1 MFLFLFLFNYTG
13 QDFRFNTMIQEERV
27 RQLNNKPVKAGKY
40 VLYWMQAAQRAEYNH
55 ALEYSISRANKLKV
69 PVVVLF
75 GIADNYPE
83 ANLRHYHF
91 MLEGLKD
98 AKEAL
103 AKRGIKLVIKHESPE
118 LAVVSLANKACCVVV
133 DAGHTLIQLK
143 WRNYATKNIEC
154 LLEEVE
160 TSLIVPVTEASD
172 KENFSAG
179 TLRPRINKR
188 LPGYLIKIRHSKP
201 LFNSLDMKFN
211 SFDID
216 DIELALSKLNI
227 DRNVGPV
234 KTFMGG
240 TTEAKRRLKAFIRDK
255 LDHYDNLRNDPCLD
269 ATSNMSPYLH
279 FGHISPLYIA
289 LKVLESGS
297 PGKEAYLEELIVRR
311 ELSHNFVFYNSKY
324 DRIDCLPPWA
334 RNTLNLHS
342 HDKREYVYSLKEFE
356 QAKTNDPYWNAAQ
369 KEMVITGKMHGY
381 MRMYWGKKILEWS
394 ENPKEGF
401 RIALYLNN
409 KYELDGRDPNGF
421 AGIAWCFGKHD
432 RAWGERKVFGKI
444 RYMNAAGLERKFNP
458 KDYVEKIKKL
468 EASRI

>member
-1 MFLFLFLFNYTG
+1 
-13 QDFRFNTMIQEERV
+13 
-27 RQLNNKPVKAGKY
+27 
-40 VLYWMQAAQRAEYNH
+40 
-55 ALEYSISRANKLKV
+55 
-69 PVVVLF
+69 
-75 GIADNYPE
+75 
-83 ANLRHYHF
+83 
-91 MLEGLKD
+91 
-98 AKEAL
+98 
-103 AKRGIKLVIKHESPE
+103 
-118 LAVVSLANKACCVVV
+118 
-133 DAGHTLIQLK
+133 
-143 WRNYATKNIEC
+143 
-154 LLEEVE
+154 
-160 TSLIVPVTEASD
+160 
-172 KENFSAG
+172 
-179 TLRPRINKR
+179 LRPRINKR

-394 ENPKEGF
+394 KNPKEGF

-432 RAWGERKVFGKI
+432 RAWGERKVFGKV